1 MKRRLLPT
9 LIFTLVLFSSMI
21 QSCSV
26 LDHRA
31 PEPANTQAQ
40 LQQLTDSIFTLYS
53 TKWDIRQGGI
63 FMRVMNPSGS
73 YLVSSNIT
81 PLVQDNTHFRVAS
94 ISKTFTAA
102 AIMRLKQEGK
112 LALDDTITKYLP
124 NTPAYNIPNKE
135 KITIKLLLQH
145 RAGVFDVTN
154 QNIPDTVKQ
163 DYARKRYS
171 DYITEPAPVGLNDP
185 NHTFT
190 YDELFGVISQNR
202 LANHLPNAQFYYS
215 NSGYQLLA
223 KIVEGLTNMSF
234 NEYITK
240 TFIEPLKLTNTY
252 GVVLGTDQRIRAP
265 FIESFLHVFP
275 PGSSRVVINSTV
287 SNMSNAVADGHIVST
302 PADISRWMELLIS
315 GQAGLSAAT
324 VEEMKKML
332 PGDAGNERY
341 GLGLTFDEGLGFG
354 HDGFKPSYL
363 SRLRYDPN
371 TKTTVLV
378 VATFIYVKDPEEK
391 QPGPDFLELAYG
403 LRDMGRQGAQIIN
416 R

>member
-1 MKRRLLPT
+1 MKLRSLSL
-9 LIFTLVLFSSMI
+9 LVLT
-21 QSCSV
+21 SV
-26 LDHRA
+26 LLSLVLQGCTLQDHGL
-31 PEPANTQAQ
+31 PPGNKQVQ
-40 LQQLTDSIFTLYS
+40 LQRLTDTLFNQFS
-53 TKWDIRQGGI
+53 TKWGIKQGGI

-73 YLVSSNIT
+73 YLVSSNIN
-81 PLVQDNTHFRVAS
+81 PGVQDNTHFRVAS

-112 LALDDTITKYLP
+112 LSLNDTITKYLP

-145 RAGVFDVTN
+145 RAGIFDVTN

-202 LANHLPNAQFYYS
+202 LANHLPDAQFYYS

-252 GVVLGTDQRIRAP
+252 GVVSGTDQRIRAP
-265 FIESFLHVFP
+265 FIESFLHAFP

-302 PADISRWMELLIS
+302 PADISRWIELLIS

-363 SRLRYDPN
+363 SRLRYNPD

-403 LRDMGRQGAQIIN
+403 LRDMGRQGAQIVN